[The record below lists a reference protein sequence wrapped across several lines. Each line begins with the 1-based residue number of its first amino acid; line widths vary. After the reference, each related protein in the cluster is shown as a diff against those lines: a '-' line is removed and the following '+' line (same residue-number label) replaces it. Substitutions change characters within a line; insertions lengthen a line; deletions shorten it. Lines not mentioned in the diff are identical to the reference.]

1 MNVRKKNRRRSDTAI
16 AYAIIRT
23 TVAAVIAG
31 VIVTAAAT
39 VVSYKVGVAN
49 GRAER
54 ADEIVRLTERN
65 LELRRRLE
73 E

>member
-1 MNVRKKNRRRSDTAI
+1 MNLRKRNRRRSDAAI

-31 VIVTAAAT
+31 AIVTATAT
-39 VVSYKVGVAN
+39 VISYKVGVAS
-49 GRAER
+49 GRAEQ

-65 LELRRRLE
+65 LELKRSLE